1 LVPALGWGRHK
12 GERLMQVKETIEV
25 VKTLVD
31 AAKPIIEAIQEAA
44 EKLGK

>member
-1 LVPALGWGRHK
+1 MVPAHGWGRHK
-12 GERLMQVKETIEV
+12 GERLMQVKEAIDV

>member
-1 LVPALGWGRHK
+1 
-12 GERLMQVKETIEV
+12 MQVKEAIDV
-25 VKTLVD
+25 VKTLVG

>member
-1 LVPALGWGRHK
+1 M
-12 GERLMQVKETIEV
+12 LMQVKEAIEV